1 MTKGLQVMIR
11 SACVAASVLGCLG
24 PGVVAQA
31 QTAPLVVRVDA
42 RDVSRSILHTH
53 LTIPAKAGAFTLY
66 YPKWIPGEHMPSG
79 PIANVAS
86 LVVKANGAVIPWR
99 RDQVDGFAFHVN
111 VPAGVSSLDVTF
123 DFLLGRG
130 GNFSAGASSDPQLAV
145 INWNQ
150 LVLLPQ
156 GYRSHDLQITPSITI
171 PVGWQYGT
179 ALAGPRRAG
188 DTIGFST
195 VSIETL
201 VDSPLNMGVH
211 FRHIPLYAQN
221 GATAEI
227 DAVSDSEVA
236 LEWSPQTVA
245 QFSNLVN
252 EAIALYGARHWD
264 HYHFIFTLSDNVTSF
279 GLEHHQSSDD
289 RVPERTIVD
298 DKRREAA
305 AALLPHEFTHSWNGK
320 FRRPAGLATP
330 DFQQPMRDDLLWVYE
345 GLTNYF
351 GEVLSFRMGMRDP
364 KDFPESLAS
373 TAATLDSESG
383 RQTRNLGDTAIFAP
397 YLYNSPSYG
406 FSVRR
411 GTDFYPEGTLMWLE
425 ADTIIRQQT
434 HGRKSLDDFA
444 KTFLGIRNTAP
455 MVIPYHR
462 ADVVAALNG
471 VVAYNWEGF
480 FHDRLDVVTPV
491 SPRGGFTRGGYRLV
505 YNDQPSKW
513 IGFSEARNK
522 NVNMAYSLGMT
533 VGEDGKVSDI
543 ADGTPAAR
551 AGIGYGMTIVSM
563 GGRIFNRDAADA
575 ALRASAH
582 SGGAMQIITE
592 DQGNY
597 VVRSVNYH
605 GGPRYPHLVRI
616 AGTPDLLTAIAAPHR
631 KQ

>member
-1 MTKGLQVMIR
+1 MKGLHVTFR
-11 SACVAASVLGCLG
+11 SACAVALAFGALAFAPAVR
-24 PGVVAQA
+24 A
-31 QTAPLVVRVDA
+31 QTAPLTVHVDA
-42 RDVSRSILHTH
+42 RDSSRSVLHTH
-53 LTIPAKAGAFTLY
+53 LTIPAKPGAFTLY

-79 PIANVAS
+79 PIANVAA
-86 LVVKANGAVIPWR
+86 LVVKANGTVIPWR
-99 RDQVDGFAFHVN
+99 RDQLDGFAFHVD
-111 VPAGVSSLDVTF
+111 VPAGVRTLDVAF

-156 GYRSHDLQITPSITI
+156 GYKSHDLQISPSITI
-171 PVGWQYGT
+171 PAGWQYGT
-179 ALAGPRRAG
+179 ALAGPRRSG
-188 DTIGFST
+188 NTIAFNT

-211 FRHIPLYAQN
+211 FRHVPLYAQN

-227 DAVSDSEVA
+227 DAVSDSEAA
-236 LEWSPQTVA
+236 LDWTPETIG
-245 QFSNLVN
+245 QFRNLIA
-252 EAIALYGARHWD
+252 EALALYGARHWD

-289 RVPERTIVD
+289 RVGEKTIID
-298 DKRREAA
+298 PKIRESA

-320 FRRPAGLATP
+320 FRRPAGLATA
-330 DFQQPMRDDLLWVYE
+330 DFQQPMRDDLLWGYE

-364 KDFPESLAS
+364 KDFPDSLAA
-373 TAATLDSESG
+373 TAAALDAESG

-406 FSVRR
+406 NSERR
-411 GTDFYPEGTLMWLE
+411 GVDFYNEGTLMWLD

-434 HGRKSLDDFA
+434 HGSKSLDDFA
-444 KTFLGIRNTAP
+444 KAFLGIRNTPP

-462 ADVVAALNG
+462 SDVVAALNA
-471 VVAYNWEGF
+471 VAPYNWEGF
-480 FHDRLDVVTPV
+480 FHDRLDVVTPT
-491 SPRGGFTRGGYRLV
+491 SPHGGFTRGGYRLV

-513 IGFSEARNK
+513 ITFGETRGK
-522 NVNMAYSLGMT
+522 MINMTNSLGMV
-533 VGEDGKVSDI
+533 VGEDGKVGDI
-543 ADGTPAAR
+543 ADGSPAAR
-551 AGIGYGMTIVSM
+551 AGIGYGMTIVAM
-563 GGRIFNRDAADA
+563 GGRIFNRDAADG
-575 ALRASAH
+575 ALRATVHDRAP
-582 SGGAMQIITE
+582 MQVITE

-597 VVRSVNYH
+597 VIRNVDYH

-616 AGTPDLLTAIAAPHR
+616 AGTPDLLMPIAAPHR
-631 KQ
+631 KR